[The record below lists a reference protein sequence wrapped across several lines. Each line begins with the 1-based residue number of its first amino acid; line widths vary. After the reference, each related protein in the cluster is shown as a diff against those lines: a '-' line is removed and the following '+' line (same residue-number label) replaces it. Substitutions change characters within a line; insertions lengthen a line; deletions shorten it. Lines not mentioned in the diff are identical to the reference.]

1 MSGSA
6 FTRRVNDFKTK
17 FQSLLGAK
25 SQGYDELD
33 TLERPLF
40 SAQDE
45 TDDYERTHGVAA
57 PQSYRPPNTGG
68 ATGAASFTAA
78 AAVPSQVDEIRE
90 LSVLAKDAAGILWE
104 MVALGETGPAA
115 TEMRSTAEQLQAQLR
130 GLIGDYTGGD
140 EALFSQAFEALDM
153 LNSCLADPSAAQ
165 QERRAA
171 HQL

>member
-1 MSGSA
+1 MRS
-6 FTRRVNDFKTK
+6 
-17 FQSLLGAK
+17 SLPLRSLVTQGVTQASRTPHSHLL

-78 AAVPSQVDEIRE
+78 AAVPSQV
-90 LSVLAKDAAGILWE
+90 
-104 MVALGETGPAA
+104 
-115 TEMRSTAEQLQAQLR
+115 
-130 GLIGDYTGGD
+130 
-140 EALFSQAFEALDM
+140 
-153 LNSCLADPSAAQ
+153 
-165 QERRAA
+165 
-171 HQL
+171 